1 MRKNEHREP
10 KREER
15 RERKSEDGMCG
26 ASDAKGVRF
35 PVPDHHGLHE
45 SENKP
50 KAP

>member
-1 MRKNEHREP
+1 MRKNEPREP

-15 RERKSEDGMCG
+15 RKSEDGKCG
-26 ASDAKGVRF
+26 SSDGKGVRF